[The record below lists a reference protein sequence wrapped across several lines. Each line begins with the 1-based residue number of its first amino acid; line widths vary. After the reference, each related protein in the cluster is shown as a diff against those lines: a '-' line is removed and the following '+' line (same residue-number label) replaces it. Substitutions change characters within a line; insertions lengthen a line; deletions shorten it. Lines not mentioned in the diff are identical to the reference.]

1 MPLRRLILPILFLI
15 AGLAQTAC
23 QRGDKKSVILIAVDD
38 LPVSDVSCAR
48 ENAPESKASL
58 DLLCRESVRFT
69 HAFSPSPLGVPAI
82 ASVLTGLYPFQHQL
96 HHNGQGLSPTF
107 TTIAEAA
114 VQKRYRTAFFS
125 GGAPVLRKSGLN
137 QGFEVFDDSI
147 VPDLTSFT
155 RPFSR
160 SIIQFDQWLKQEVG
174 GSSFFAVFYV
184 PDLIFTNTETASDI
198 GELRNF
204 SYESQLEEFN
214 EALNKLIASLKK
226 SNRWDQTTLILTGL
240 NGHTSSDRPGEI
252 STLNLHS
259 ENTQVLLLIKPSQ
272 QKRDEGINWKIDKNV
287 SLVDVGRTLFDILQ
301 VPFPA
306 ENSPDFPSESLAAL
320 LTQAENNLSE
330 ERLILLESAWAD
342 WRGLSNTRT
351 ALIKNH
357 LLYLNDEEPRVYNTL
372 VDRLETNSL
381 AGSERNRLTGAG
393 LQDILARNQFQPWR
407 GIDSISEAKLS
418 ISYNHWTKPSSAPLL
433 TRDLK
438 RILARAPQD
447 AEATLWLAQIALQS
461 RDWKTLRELG
471 LSSSTPLWVYV
482 AEKNLGIVKTHFSDP
497 CLNLLRE
504 KNLEPS
510 QTKNCSD
517 SLFLDFLDWRR
528 SDLRGLSRD
537 LQQKKFERAYRNH
550 IIQLNM
556 WRTNLSLDSIWD
568 MNRETPFAPLPTDMI
583 LGLPEMQKVRAQLE
597 KSIRVNS
604 EEEI

>member
-1 MPLRRLILPILFLI
+1 MAAP
-15 AGLAQTAC
+15 
-23 QRGDKKSVILIAVDD
+23 AV
-38 LPVSDVSCAR
+38 
-48 ENAPESKASL
+48 ASL
-58 DLLCRESVRFT
+58 
-69 HAFSPSPLGVPAI
+69 
-82 ASVLTGLYPFQHQL
+82 LTGLYPFQHQV
-96 HHNGQGLSPTF
+96 HNNGQSLGRDF
-107 TTIAEAA
+107 HHFVAEAA
-114 VQKRYRTAFFS
+114 VQKHFRTAFFS
-125 GGAPVLRKSGLN
+125 GGAPVLRKVGLN

-155 RPFSR
+155 RPFAKSVA
-160 SIIQFDQWLKQEVG
+160 QFDQWLHQEVSG
-174 GSSFFAVFYV
+174 APFFTVFYV

-214 EALNKLIASLKK
+214 EALNQLISSLKK
-226 SNRWDQTTLILTGL
+226 SNRWDQTTLILAGL
-240 NGHTSSDRPGEI
+240 NGHTSSDRPGEV
-252 STLNLHS
+252 SPLNLHS
-259 ENTQVLLLIKPSQ
+259 ENTQVLLLIKPAQ

-287 SLVDVGRTLFDILQ
+287 SLVDVGKTLFDLLGSSA
-301 VPFPA
+301 PGD
-306 ENSPDFPSESLAAL
+306 NSQDFPTESLRPL
-320 LTQAENNLSE
+320 LTQAENSLSE
-330 ERLILLESAWAD
+330 ERVILLESAWAE
-342 WRGLSNTRT
+342 WRALSNTRT

-357 LLYLNDEEPRVYNTL
+357 LLYLNDVEPRVYNTL

-393 LQDILARNQFQPWR
+393 LQDILVRNKFEPWR
-407 GIDSISEAKLS
+407 GIDSITEAKLS
-418 ISYNHWTKPSSAPLL
+418 ISYNHWTKPSAAPLL

-438 RILARAPQD
+438 KILARSPQD
-447 AEATLWLAQIALQS
+447 AEATLWLAEISLQN

-471 LSSSTPLWVYV
+471 LESATPLWVYV
-482 AEKNLGIVKTHFSDP
+482 AEKNMGIVKTHFSDP

-510 QTKNCSD
+510 QTKNCGD

-550 IIQLNM
+550 MIQLNI

-583 LGLPEMQKVRAQLE
+583 LNLPEMQRVRVQLE
-597 KSIRVNS
+597 KRIRSNL